1 MDQSG
6 ENNKELK
13 DKILNF
19 YSLNKLKIFFTILII
34 ILAIFTF
41 FFMKLSNEKKNVII
55 SEKYIEAGL
64 YLASSDMSKAKAIY
78 EEIIFSENNFY
89 SILSLNTIIE
99 KNLVSDKNKII
110 DYFKTLEK
118 SITSKD
124 QKDLIKLKKA
134 LFLFKESEIE
144 AGNSLL
150 KKLIEE
156 NSNLKKIAQDLIVD

>member
-1 MDQSG
+1 MDQSA
-6 ENNKELK
+6 ENNKEFK

-41 FFMKLSNEKKNVII
+41 FFMKYSNEKKNII
-55 SEKYIEAGL
+55 IAEKYIEAGL

-78 EEIIFSENNFY
+78 EEIILSENNFY

-134 LFLFKESEIE
+134 LFY
-144 AGNSLL
+144 L
-150 KKLIEE
+150 KSPK
-156 NSNLKKIAQDLIVD
+156 

>member
-1 MDQSG
+1 MDQSA
-6 ENNKELK
+6 ENNKEFK

-41 FFMKLSNEKKNVII
+41 FFMKFSNEKKNVII
-55 SEKYIEAGL
+55 GEKYIEAGL
-64 YLASSDMSKAKAIY
+64 YLASSDMSKAKSIY

-150 KKLIEE
+150 KELIEE

>member
-1 MDQSG
+1 MDQSA
-6 ENNKELK
+6 ENNKEFK

-41 FFMKLSNEKKNVII
+41 FFMKIINEKKNVII

-89 SILSLNTIIE
+89 SILSLNTLIE
-99 KNLVSDKNKII
+99 KNLISDKKKII
-110 DYFKTLEK
+110 NYFNSLEK
-118 SITSKD
+118 SISSKD

-134 LFLFKESEIE
+134 LFLYKENEIE
-144 AGNSLL
+144 SGNSLL
-150 KKLIEE
+150 KELIEK
-156 NSNLKKIAQDLIVD
+156 NSNLKKIAQDLIID

>member
-1 MDQSG
+1 MDQSE

-34 ILAIFTF
+34 ILVIFTF
-41 FFMKLSNEKKNVII
+41 FFMKFTNEKKNII
-55 SEKYIEAGL
+55 IGEKYIKAGL
-64 YLASSDMSKAKAIY
+64 YLASSDMSKAKTIY
-78 EEIIFSENNFY
+78 EEIILSENNFY

-144 AGNSLL
+144 TGNSLL
-150 KKLIEE
+150 KELIEE

>member
-1 MDQSG
+1 MDQSE

-34 ILAIFTF
+34 ILVIFTF
-41 FFMKLSNEKKNVII
+41 FFMKFTNEKKNII
-55 SEKYIEAGL
+55 IGEKYIKAGL

-124 QKDLIKLKKA
+124 QKDLIKLKQA

-150 KKLIEE
+150 KELIEE

>member
-1 MDQSG
+1 MDQSE

-41 FFMKLSNEKKNVII
+41 FFMKYSNEKKNVIVA
-55 SEKYIEAGL
+55 EKYIEAGL

-78 EEIIFSENNFY
+78 EEIILSENNFY

-118 SITSKD
+118 SITSKE

-150 KKLIEE
+150 KELIEE

>member
-1 MDQSG
+1 MDQSA
-6 ENNKELK
+6 ENNKEFK

-19 YSLNKLKIFFTILII
+19 YILNKLKIFFTILII
-34 ILAIFTF
+34 ILVIFTF
-41 FFMKLSNEKKNVII
+41 FFMKFTNEKKNII
-55 SEKYIEAGL
+55 IGEKYIKAGL
-64 YLASSDMSKAKAIY
+64 YLASSDMSKAKTIY
-78 EEIIFSENNFY
+78 EEIILSENNFY

-150 KKLIEE
+150 KELIEE

>member
-1 MDQSG
+1 MDQSS
-6 ENNKELK
+6 ENNKEFK
-13 DKILNF
+13 DKIWNF
-19 YSLNKLKIFFTILII
+19 YSSNKLKIFFTILII
-34 ILAIFTF
+34 IIAIFVF
-41 FFMKLSNEKKNVII
+41 FFMKYSNEKKNII
-55 SEKYIEAGL
+55 IAEKYIEAGL

-78 EEIIFSENNFY
+78 EEIILSKNNFY

-134 LFLFKESEIE
+134 LFLFKGSEIE

-150 KKLIEE
+150 KELIEE

>member
-1 MDQSG
+1 MNQSA
-6 ENNKELK
+6 ENNKEFK

-41 FFMKLSNEKKNVII
+41 FFMKYSNEKKNVIVA
-55 SEKYIEAGL
+55 EKYIEAGL

-78 EEIIFSENNFY
+78 EEIILSENNFY

-144 AGNSLL
+144 TGNSLL
-150 KKLIEE
+150 KELIEE

>member
-1 MDQSG
+1 MDQSE

-34 ILAIFTF
+34 ILVIFTF
-41 FFMKLSNEKKNVII
+41 FFMKFTNEKKNII
-55 SEKYIEAGL
+55 IGEKYIKAGL
-64 YLASSDMSKAKAIY
+64 YLASSDMSKAKTIY
-78 EEIIFSENNFY
+78 EEIILSENNFY

-124 QKDLIKLKKA
+124 QKDLIKLKQA

-150 KKLIEE
+150 KELIEE

>member
-1 MDQSG
+1 MDQSE

-41 FFMKLSNEKKNVII
+41 FFMKFTNEKKNII
-55 SEKYIEAGL
+55 IGEKYIKAGL
-64 YLASSDMSKAKAIY
+64 YLASSDMSKAKTIY
-78 EEIIFSENNFY
+78 EEIILSENNFY

-144 AGNSLL
+144 TGNSLL
-150 KKLIEE
+150 KELIEE

>member
-1 MDQSG
+1 MDQSE

-34 ILAIFTF
+34 ILVIFTF
-41 FFMKLSNEKKNVII
+41 FFMKFTNEKKNII
-55 SEKYIEAGL
+55 IGEKYIKAGL
-64 YLASSDMSKAKAIY
+64 YLASSDMSKAKTIY
-78 EEIIFSENNFY
+78 EEIILSENNFY

-124 QKDLIKLKKA
+124 QKDLIKLKQA

-150 KKLIEE
+150 KELIEE
-156 NSNLKKIAQDLIVD
+156 NSNLKKIAQDLIVN

>member
-1 MDQSG
+1 MDQSV
-6 ENNKELK
+6 ENNKEFK
-13 DKILNF
+13 DKIWNF
-19 YSLNKLKIFFTILII
+19 YNSNKFKIFITILIL
-34 ILAIFTF
+34 ILAIITF
-41 FFMKLSNEKKNVII
+41 FFTKYINEKKNIII

-78 EEIIFSENNFY
+78 EEIILSENNFY

-118 SITSKD
+118 SITSKE

-150 KKLIEE
+150 KELIEE

>member
-1 MDQSG
+1 MDQSE

-41 FFMKLSNEKKNVII
+41 FFMKFTNEKKNII
-55 SEKYIEAGL
+55 IGEKYIKAGL
-64 YLASSDMSKAKAIY
+64 YLASSDMSKAKTIY
-78 EEIIFSENNFY
+78 EEIILSENNFY

-150 KKLIEE
+150 KELIEE

>member
-1 MDQSG
+1 MDQSA
-6 ENNKELK
+6 ENNKEFK

-19 YSLNKLKIFFTILII
+19 YILNKLKIFFTILII
-34 ILAIFTF
+34 ILVIFTF
-41 FFMKLSNEKKNVII
+41 FFMKFSNEKKNII
-55 SEKYIEAGL
+55 IGEKYIEAGL

-150 KKLIEE
+150 KELIEE
-156 NSNLKKIAQDLIVD
+156 NSNLKKIAQDLIVN

>member
-1 MDQSG
+1 MDQSE

-34 ILAIFTF
+34 ILVIFTF
-41 FFMKLSNEKKNVII
+41 FFMKFTNEKKNII
-55 SEKYIEAGL
+55 IGEKYIKAGL
-64 YLASSDMSKAKAIY
+64 YLASSDMSKAKTIY
-78 EEIIFSENNFY
+78 EEIILSENNFY

-150 KKLIEE
+150 KELIEE

>member
-1 MDQSG
+1 MDQSA
-6 ENNKELK
+6 ENNKEFK

-34 ILAIFTF
+34 IFAIFTF
-41 FFMKLSNEKKNVII
+41 FFMKFSNEKKNVII

-78 EEIIFSENNFY
+78 EEIIRSKNNFY

-134 LFLFKESEIE
+134 LFLFKGSEIE

-150 KKLIEE
+150 KELIEE

>member
-1 MDQSG
+1 MDQSA
-6 ENNKELK
+6 ENNKEFK
-13 DKILNF
+13 DKIFNF
-19 YSLNKLKIFFTILII
+19 YILNKLKIFFTILII

-41 FFMKLSNEKKNVII
+41 FFIKYSNEKKNII
-55 SEKYIEAGL
+55 IAEKYIEAGL
-64 YLASSDMSKAKAIY
+64 YLASSDMNKAKAIY
-78 EEIIFSENNFY
+78 EEIILSKNNFY

-118 SITSKD
+118 SITSKE

-150 KKLIEE
+150 KELIEE

>member
-1 MDQSG
+1 MDQSA
-6 ENNKELK
+6 ENNKEFK

-41 FFMKLSNEKKNVII
+41 FFMKYSNEKKNVIVA
-55 SEKYIEAGL
+55 EKYIEAGL

-78 EEIIFSENNFY
+78 EEIILSENNFY

-150 KKLIEE
+150 KELIEE

>member
-1 MDQSG
+1 MDQSS
-6 ENNKELK
+6 ENNKEFK
-13 DKILNF
+13 DKIWNF

-41 FFMKLSNEKKNVII
+41 FFMKYSNEKKNII
-55 SEKYIEAGL
+55 IAEKYIEAGL

-78 EEIIFSENNFY
+78 EEIILSENNFY

-150 KKLIEE
+150 KELIEE